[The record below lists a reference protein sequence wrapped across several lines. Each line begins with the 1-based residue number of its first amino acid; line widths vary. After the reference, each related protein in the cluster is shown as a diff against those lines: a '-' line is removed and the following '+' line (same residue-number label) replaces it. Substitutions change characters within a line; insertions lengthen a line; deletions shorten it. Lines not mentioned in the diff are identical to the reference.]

1 MVRKTASHGLGGGD
15 LVPGQENDP
24 VSTVTPTAVFTLP
37 DVQARVV
44 PNDGAP
50 PVLERRISDSVKVT
64 VVKDTPASMM
74 TFSSGGDNRAP
85 DGQKKQ
91 ETALAIALQV
101 CLPFLVAGMGMV
113 GAGIYLDVVQVTEN
127 DNNEIKHD
135 SA

>member
-1 MVRKTASHGLGGGD
+1 M
-15 LVPGQENDP
+15 
-24 VSTVTPTAVFTLP
+24 STVTPTAVFTLP

-113 GAGIYLDVVQVTEN
+113 GAGIYLDIVQVNN
-127 DNNEIKHD
+127 DLKTLRSNII
-135 SA
+135 